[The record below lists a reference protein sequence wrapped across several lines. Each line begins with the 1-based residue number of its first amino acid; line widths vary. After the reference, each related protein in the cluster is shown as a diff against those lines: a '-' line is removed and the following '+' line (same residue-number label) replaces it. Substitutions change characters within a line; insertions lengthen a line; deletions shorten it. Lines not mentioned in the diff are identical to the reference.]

1 MTRCSDYVL
10 TLIIW
15 TLVVASPA
23 SKNTLGQDRSSA
35 QKFLITENA
44 FTVERTS
51 SSGTG
56 LWMWWI
62 AVIRNPNPDYYCQ
75 SPAVTVTARDARDEL
90 VGTYDKNMGAFLA
103 PGGVIAYGDN
113 LEVTAMPAKI
123 EITPARC
130 YWKKVSMSSVRP
142 LDFRPQKVK
151 LSQTRFD
158 WNIQGEIT
166 NPFDEDIDF
175 LKGAVLFRDKSG
187 KLLGGDLVF
196 IRNLPAK
203 GTKPFMERLYFK
215 GAMPEKFE
223 QFDFLV
229 FPSSFDWEKIVR

>member
-1 MTRCSDYVL
+1 MQFEGVRAQFNGIHGAIQDASTGGWCADEVRQHAIVDGGLCGLVGRE
-10 TLIIW
+10 LI
-15 TLVVASPA
+15 
-23 SKNTLGQDRSSA
+23 
-35 QKFLITENA
+35 
-44 FTVERTS
+44 
-51 SSGTG
+51 
-56 LWMWWI
+56 
-62 AVIRNPNPDYYCQ
+62 NPDYYCQ
-75 SPAVTVTARDARDEL
+75 SPEVTVTAREARDEL

-113 LEVTAMPAKI
+113 LEVTEMPAKI

-130 YWKKVSMSSVRP
+130 YWKKVPMSSVRQ
-142 LDFRPQKVK
+142 LDFRPQKVR
-151 LSQTRFD
+151 LFQTSLD
-158 WNIQGEIT
+158 WNVQGEIT
-166 NPFDEDIDF
+166 NPFDEDIEF

-187 KLLGGDLVF
+187 KLLGGDLIF

-215 GAMPEKFE
+215 GAMPDKFD